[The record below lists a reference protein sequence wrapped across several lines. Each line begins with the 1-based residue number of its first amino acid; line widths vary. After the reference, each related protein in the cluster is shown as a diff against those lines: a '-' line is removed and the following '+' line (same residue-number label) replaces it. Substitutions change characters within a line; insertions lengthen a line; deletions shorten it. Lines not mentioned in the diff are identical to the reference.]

1 MTPDRL
7 TQLLTIIGWAVLIGY
22 VVIYLIWAARQEGIA
37 RAPFMLI
44 RQRAP
49 YILLAITLGISVL
62 NSALVFVLPEQI
74 GVVVS
79 MVSPDG
85 YRDRPFR
92 SGIRWKLPLV
102 EQVHN
107 YPISWQTY
115 TMSAKA
121 DESTRTRNDSVEAR
135 TSDGQVVKIDCS
147 IIFQIDWEQ
156 AVRVHIDWQDRYIED
171 FVRPVTRGLVRAQV
185 SQFTVDEV
193 NSSKRLDLEKGIN
206 DKLQAELIDKGF
218 NMDRLILRDVAFSP
232 EYAAAVERKQSVLQS
247 AIEKQHEADAIRNLA
262 QGQAD
267 QVRAMAS
274 ADADAIRLKAQ
285 AQADAL
291 ERIARALAQNDR
303 LLQYAYIEKIAPG
316 VKVMLVPNNA
326 NFLLTLPDLG
336 AGGGGAAGTAA
347 PGASALPAL
356 PALPAPGPGAAV
368 P

>member
-7 TQLLTIIGWAVLIGY
+7 TQLLTIIGWAILIGY
-22 VVIYLIWAARQEGIA
+22 VLVFLVWAARREGVT

-44 RQRAP
+44 RQRTP
-49 YILLAITLGISVL
+49 YILLAATLGMSLL
-62 NSALVFVLPEQI
+62 NSSLVFVLPEQI

-79 MVSPDG
+79 MVSADG

-102 EQVHN
+102 EQVHF

-115 TMSAKA
+115 TMAAKA
-121 DESTRTRNDSVEAR
+121 DEATRQRNDSVEAR

-147 IIFQIDWEQ
+147 VIFQIDWEQ

-171 FVRPVTRGLVRAQV
+171 FIRPVTRGLVRAQV

-218 NMDRLILRDVAFSP
+218 SMDRLILRDVAFSP

-285 AQADAL
+285 AQADGL

-303 LLQYAYIEKIAPG
+303 LLQYAYIEKIAPN
-316 VKVMLVPNNA
+316 VKVMLAPNNA
-326 NFLLTLPDLG
+326 NFLLTLPDLA
-336 AGGGGAAGTAA
+336 AGGGGGAGA
-347 PGASALPAL
+347 PGTSVLPAV
-356 PALPAPGPGAAV
+356 PAPGTGAAG